1 MTSLRL
7 PWHNVPFAA
16 LSLLQLLLLR
26 IKPSVAAFAF
36 SCSKHQHLGGVAVTS
51 LSSPPPPAL
60 MIQSKVIRSTRLYE
74 AGFSG
79 DESSKKGDG
88 KNNGQQQTSDVPS
101 SSTRRRRKLVDRSN
115 IYSVDTSSRT
125 TTATTTTTTT
135 TTAKSAI
142 FVEDDEEELCFLDDL
157 PGTDAGQSCFVSS
170 TSPSIITNNDNNS
183 DDDNNK
189 NNNLSSLDLTL
200 RYLPFIMPIV
210 AYSSYEST
218 ARVFDR
224 MVEFISNNNWIA
236 VDGGQYQ
243 AEIITPAINGL
254 VVPSLALLF
263 ATLVNNTINT
273 LRQRQ
278 LQIRTS
284 LNTEA
289 NDLRVLAIILDSLPI
304 ELNKVK
310 NHLRE
315 YLIQYASR
323 VIAESKPGLS
333 IDHHMYIGSMDM
345 ELNGFLRMWNGLS
358 MGSYGTMFID
368 TMLPASNYTVD
379 QNKFD
384 TYQHQLSITS
394 DQRRNIAPFLSPYIF
409 SETYDALTRLRKER
423 SIRVSALQS
432 TYPFLHYVILALLA
446 ASICTV
452 FLMETNQDLLLFL
465 SAIQLRVLWSML
477 IGTFTAL
484 GVVNYDLVDPF
495 RGSCEYSMHVLFF
508 FDTCCVMNMC
518 PFVINLI
525 HLLAIVGL

>member
-1 MTSLRL
+1 
-7 PWHNVPFAA
+7 
-16 LSLLQLLLLR
+16 
-26 IKPSVAAFAF
+26 
-36 SCSKHQHLGGVAVTS
+36 
-51 LSSPPPPAL
+51 L

-74 AGFSG
+74 ADFSG

-125 TTATTTTTTT
+125 TTATTTTT
-135 TTAKSAI
+135 KSAI

-183 DDDNNK
+183 DDDNDNNK

-289 NDLRVLAIILDSLPI
+289 NDLRVLATILDSLPI

-446 ASICTV
+446 ATV

-508 FDTCCVMNMC
+508 FDT
-518 PFVINLI
+518 
-525 HLLAIVGL
+525 LLCDEYVPICY